1 MIMDLGTIKYILG
14 IQVVGFK
21 KGIVISYRK
30 YTLGLL
36 KAIRKI
42 GAKPVDTHIK
52 KNHELRAENCLM
64 MRDHSGIGGEINLS
78 DPHMA

>member
-1 MIMDLGTIKYILG
+1 MIKDLGTLKYILG
-14 IQVVGFK
+14 IEVVGFK

-42 GAKPVDTHIK
+42 GAKPVDIPRTQCK
-52 KNHELRAENCLM
+52 ELFNDERSF
-64 MRDHSGIGGEINLS
+64 RDWWG
-78 DPHMA
+78 D